1 MNTGILLF
9 CFAFCEQAF
18 AKHYPLFRVYIF
30 RYITKK
36 DIKFFAP
43 LSFKKAVKT
52 VSVLI
57 AVLNRCDT
65 VCFFEQ
71 AVKMLDILIAYRLGD

>member
-1 MNTGILLF
+1 MTVNTGILLF
-9 CFAFCEQAF
+9 YFALCEQAF

-52 VSVLI
+52 IISRASAL
-57 AVLNRCDT
+57 CGQP
-65 VCFFEQ
+65 VCSRIP
-71 AVKMLDILIAYRLGD
+71 LHGSRNTPI